1 MVTCMSNCLMKL
13 QALNFWEDFS
23 TLIAREY
30 IRPRQRI
37 PSQIDDGV
45 ALVATGKL
53 PQLPTAAAA
62 GGGRSAATFLDDL
75 RPRGF
80 IGPVYDSCVAMN
92 DFPQGAKLAAGGVY
106 WRGMVD
112 S

>member
-1 MVTCMSNCLMKL
+1 MSNCLMKL
-13 QALNFWEDFS
+13 QALNFWENLS

-30 IRPRQRI
+30 IRPRHWI
-37 PSQIDDGV
+37 PSEIDDGV

-53 PQLPTAAAA
+53 PQLPTPAP
-62 GGGRSAATFLDDL
+62 GCGRSAAAFLDDL

-92 DFPQGAKLAAGGVY
+92 DFPQGAKLAAGGV
-106 WRGMVD
+106 
-112 S
+112 